1 MATIPVRPTD
11 RVDAVLA
18 RDPARTASLVEM
30 LAGRHPQLAR
40 LRSATMRRVMA
51 RLVTVEQV
59 ARLTGEPVDALV
71 AALNAALGIA
81 ATGVVPS
88 PATPAAVAAPSAR
101 GWSPA
106 DEVELDVRDDLRH
119 GREPF
124 SRIMA
129 AVAALA
135 PHQVLHVRTTFEP
148 VPLFAVLARR
158 GFAHAAEPHAADDW
172 SVWFHRPVASV
183 RDDAPPP
190 DAPPAVST
198 VVDDVADVTLDVR
211 GLTPPQ
217 PLQRT
222 LEALE
227 TLPSGATLVQVN
239 DRVPQFLLPL
249 LHERGFAFAVA
260 SSDDGIVRVRIRR
273 AE

>member
-1 MATIPVRPTD
+1 MTTTHDLPT
-11 RVDAVLA
+11 
-18 RDPARTASLVEM
+18 
-30 LAGRHPQLAR
+30 HP
-40 LRSATMRRVMA
+40 
-51 RLVTVEQV
+51 
-59 ARLTGEPVDALV
+59 
-71 AALNAALGIA
+71 
-81 ATGVVPS
+81 
-88 PATPAAVAAPSAR
+88 
-101 GWSPA
+101 WSPA

-135 PHQVLHVRTTFEP
+135 PHQVLRLRSTFEP
-148 VPLFAVLARR
+148 VPLFAVLAKR
-158 GFAHAAEPHAADDW
+158 GFVHVAESYAPDDW
-172 SVWFHRPVASV
+172 CVWFHRPAAAVP
-183 RDDAPPP
+183 DDAPTPRP
-190 DAPPAVST
+190 VPVST
-198 VVDDVADVTLDVR
+198 VSDDATRGAMGDSTLDVTIDVR

-227 TLPSGATLVQVN
+227 TLPRGATLLQVN

-249 LHERGFAFAVA
+249 LHERGFTFAVDP
-260 SSDDGIVRVRIRR
+260 SDDGVVRVRIRR